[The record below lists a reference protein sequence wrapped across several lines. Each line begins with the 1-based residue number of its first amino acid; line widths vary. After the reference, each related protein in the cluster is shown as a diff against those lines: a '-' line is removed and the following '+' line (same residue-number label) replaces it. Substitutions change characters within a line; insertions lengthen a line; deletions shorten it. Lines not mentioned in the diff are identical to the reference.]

1 MEKLYNPKMNQREF
15 MLKALQSED
24 KLKPRDVL
32 AFWKQRKAV
41 ESVDKQQKLK
51 PESKYFDELSKE
63 QLDALNDGYYTQLRG
78 SVGARGFWE
87 WFKRND
93 QKQKQSLE
101 DRGKPTGE
109 TRTWTKNDGSTGV
122 YEYKTTPFV
131 SWRQLRAFVAAQESN
146 QLSRPANRKSESLA
160 STFSKEQ
167 LKPLVRY
174 QIDTIVLQKA
184 QVNKPEDKYGDYGF
198 KCVFNMIDLYSGYTW
213 QGAAKKQNGEN
224 AAAFVEKV
232 IDSIEE
238 RFGRFPACVIR
249 SDNGSEFK
257 EGEFQRRLN
266 TLEKPIT
273 FELAP
278 SSTPNAMAYIEN
290 SNREWRNIA
299 RRLTRVQKE
308 TLSDAQL
315 ADKPYAARWYGKDGR
330 TFREIN
336 SLMNTRGDA
345 SRGYESP
352 ARILEAAM
360 EPSSDDDRELITKVN
375 AAIAKAGAMR
385 RGPSTAKAL
394 RRGDRVRLIDA
405 AYVKAAGMR
414 SNAQKQNPRWSEE
427 IYVITDKRG
436 DTGKP
441 LKYKVRPED
450 SDEPLKDWYD
460 HASLQKITRALKP
473 DAAALA
479 KSRKY
484 KIDKKLDSGD
494 VYYESFPFS
503 EVNTGD

>member
-1 MEKLYNPKMNQREF
+1 MEDIYKDTMSQREF
-15 MLKALQSED
+15 MLAALQSDED
-24 KLKPRDVL
+24 IKPRDVQ
-32 AFWKQRKAV
+32 AFWKQKKAV
-41 ESVDKQQKLK
+41 ESVDKQQTLK
-51 PESKYFDELSKE
+51 PQSKYFDELSKD
-63 QLDALNDGYYTQLRG
+63 QLEALNDGYYTQLRG

-87 WFKRND
+87 WFKRNNE
-93 QKQKQSLE
+93 KQKESMKL
-101 DRGKPTGE
+101 RGEPTGE
-109 TRTWTKNDGSTGV
+109 TKEFTLKDGSKSV
-122 YEYKTTPFV
+122 YEYKHQPFV
-131 SWRQLRAFVAAQESN
+131 SWRELRSFVAAQESN
-146 QLSRPANRKSESLA
+146 QLSRPANKKTESLA

-198 KCVFNMIDLYSGYTW
+198 RYVFNMVDLYSGYSW
-213 QGAAKKQNGEN
+213 QGAAKTQNGEN
-224 AAAFVEKV
+224 AAAFVELV

-249 SDNGSEFK
+249 SDNGSEFSK
-257 EGEFQRRLN
+257 SEFQRRLN
-266 TLEKPIT
+266 TLNKPIT

-278 SSTPNAMAYIEN
+278 SSTPNAMAYVEN

-299 RRLTRVQKE
+299 RRVTRVQKE
-308 TLSDAQL
+308 TLSEAQL
-315 ADKPYAARWYGKDGR
+315 AAKPYAARWYGKDGR

-360 EPSSDDDRELITKVN
+360 DPRGDDDRKLIETVN
-375 AAIAKAGAMR
+375 AAISKAGAMR

-394 RRGDRVRLIDA
+394 RRGDRVRLINA

-460 HASLQKITRALKP
+460 HASLQKITRSVKP
-473 DAAALA
+473 DAAVLA

-484 KIDKKLDSGD
+484 KIDKKVGSN
-494 VYYESFPFS
+494 VYYDTFPFP